1 MVRKSDCHHHCG
13 LWVGCRL
20 DVGGGLYVVCCGGS
34 KEKSLLDFGFWYLLV
49 DIFGSKKV
57 FVSLLECALI
67 LILDQKGFCIF

>member
-49 DIFGSKKV
+49 WWIF
-57 FVSLLECALI
+57 
-67 LILDQKGFCIF
+67 LDPKRFLYLCLNVL